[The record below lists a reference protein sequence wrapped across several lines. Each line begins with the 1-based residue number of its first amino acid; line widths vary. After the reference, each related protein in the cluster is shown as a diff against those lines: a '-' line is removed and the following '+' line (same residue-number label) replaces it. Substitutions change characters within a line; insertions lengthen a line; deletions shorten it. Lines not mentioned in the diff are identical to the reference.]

1 MILLQQNSMLIHQ
14 MRLITATPRERC
26 MYLLAL
32 HEHHIPNM
40 IDNISSD
47 SDWEQLIS
55 LWDCAEL
62 MGEA

>member
-1 MILLQQNSMLIHQ
+1 
-14 MRLITATPRERC
+14 